1 MKEDTWEKESQ
12 EWQQASADDII
23 KNMDD
28 TKNIAEK
35 LLNSFNLDGKITEL
49 HAEEIKSLILT
60 ELQALKEEVL
70 KKILE
75 DIRKYQTIVEKCDT
89 TIMKEDYSEE
99 FGKKDAYEMLKRNI
113 SKVDAV
119 QEVDNYVIEA
129 FEKRGVK

>member
-1 MKEDTWEKESQ
+1 MKEDTWEKESR

-49 HAEEIKSLILT
+49 HAEEIKSLILA
-60 ELQALKEEVL
+60 ELQALKEEAKGESKQEIETAGPL
-70 KKILE
+70 
-75 DIRKYQTIVEKCDT
+75 DYQDGFAAGWNAHRQHT
-89 TIMKEDYSEE
+89 
-99 FGKKDAYEMLKRNI
+99 
-113 SKVDAV
+113 
-119 QEVDNYVIEA
+119 IEA